1 MIPTVVLAFTGA
13 LLCAGLAVIMLRRDT
28 RSFVAR
34 TFAVGMLLL
43 ALEAV
48 FSGASVQ
55 AESYHDV
62 LWWQRLRL
70 LTAAFLPG
78 VWLLFCLSF
87 ARENYREFLM
97 AWRWG
102 ISAAFLIPLV
112 IVGGGFSSL
121 FVDAPFFESASRWSL
136 GLGWAGQ
143 GLFLSL
149 LLGATCILMNLE
161 RTLQAATGT
170 LRWRIKFMILGI
182 GSVFAV
188 RVYIGSQALLF
199 SRLTTT
205 LETIHAGALVIAAL
219 LILYAFSRLRFL
231 DVNLHLSQT
240 ALYHSLTV
248 VVMGTYLLLVGLLAK
263 MVSYMGG
270 EDALPLEALFV
281 FVAFVV
287 FASLWMSDEWKLRS
301 RLFISRHLQR
311 PRYDYRK
318 EWMVFTHRTTSL
330 LERNDL
336 CDAVVKMVSET
347 FGVSCVTI
355 WLLDES
361 REELLFGGSTVFP
374 EMQAHAL
381 RLLTTDDGT
390 ALIRLMSD
398 QQLPVDFDEQR
409 EEWFG
414 EFARVHAP
422 SLREARIRHCV
433 PLIAGRELL
442 GMMTLNERV
451 IREPL
456 SVEDVDLLKTVA
468 DQAASGLFNIKLS
481 RQLLKAKELEA
492 FQTLSTFF
500 IHDLKNLASTLS
512 LTMQNLPIYFDDP
525 EFREDALR
533 VITNSVQKINSM
545 CSRLSTLTKGLDLQ
559 KEPVDL
565 NSLVVE
571 TLTELDGAVHGVV
584 TKELQT
590 MPVLQLDRTQIQKVL
605 VNLVLNA
612 HEATGPNGAIAVST
626 AQYNDWA
633 ILAVK
638 DNGSGMPK
646 EFVEHSLFHP
656 FQTTKSKGLGIGL
669 FHSKKIIEAHHGRIE
684 VESEVGKGSTFRVLL
699 PVAE

>member
-13 LLCAGLAVIMLRRDT
+13 LLCVGLAVLMLYRDA
-28 RSFVAR
+28 RSFVAQ
-34 TFAVGMLLL
+34 TFAVGMGLL
-43 ALEAV
+43 ALEAIC
-48 FSGASVQ
+48 SGISVQ
-55 AESYHDV
+55 AETYHDV
-62 LWWQRLRL
+62 LWWQRVRL

-87 ARENYREFLM
+87 ARENYRDFLM

-102 ISAAFLIPLV
+102 IVVSFLLPPLIV
-112 IVGGGFSSL
+112 IGGFSSL
-121 FVDAPFFESASRWSL
+121 FVDAPYFESASRWSL

-143 GLFLSL
+143 GIFLSL
-149 LLGATCILMNLE
+149 LLGATCVLMNLE
-161 RTLQAATGT
+161 RTLQASTGT

-182 GSVFAV
+182 GSAFVV

-205 LETIHAGALVIAAL
+205 LETIHAGSLVIAAL
-219 LILYAFSRLRFL
+219 LLWYAFTRLRFL
-231 DVNLHLSQT
+231 NVNLYLSQT
-240 ALYHSLTV
+240 LLYHSLTV
-248 VVMGTYLLLVGLLAK
+248 IAMGAYLLLVGLLAK
-263 MVSYMGG
+263 VVSYMG
-270 EDALPLEALFV
+270 EADILPLEALFV

-287 FASLWMSDEWKLRS
+287 FALFWMSDEWKLRS

-318 EWMVFTHRTTSL
+318 EWMVFTQRTTSL
-330 LERNDL
+330 LERKDL

-361 REELLFGGSTVFP
+361 REGLLFGGSTVFP
-374 EMQAHAL
+374 EMQARAL
-381 RLLTTDDGT
+381 RLLTTEAGP
-390 ALIRLMSD
+390 ALARLMHD
-398 QQLPVDFDEQR
+398 QQFPVDCENNR
-409 EEWFG
+409 EEWFA
-414 EFARVHAP
+414 EFARGYAP
-422 SLREARIRHCV
+422 CLLEARIRYCV

-442 GMMTLNERV
+442 ALMTLSERV

-481 RQLLKAKELEA
+481 RQLVKAKELEA

-525 EFREDALR
+525 EFRDDALR

-559 KEPVDL
+559 KESVDL
-565 NSLVVE
+565 NALIVE
-571 TLTELDGAVHGVV
+571 TLTELDGAVHGTV
-584 TKELQT
+584 TQELR
-590 MPVLQLDRTQIQKVL
+590 PLPLLPLDRTQIQKVL

-612 HEATGPNGAIAVST
+612 HEAAGSNGAIAVST
-626 AQYNDWA
+626 GQQKGWA
-633 ILAVK
+633 ILAVT

-684 VESEVGKGSTFRVLL
+684 VESEVGQGSTFRVLL